1 MPVRGGYFTET
12 GEFVNGR
19 FAFRFFWRK
28 KIAERLLKRVGLGL

>member
-12 GEFVNGR
+12 GEFVNDW

-28 KIAERLLKRVGLGL
+28 KIAESPSQRVGLGL